1 MKRNCTLEYWIDDNW
16 YVGRLKEVPGIFSQG
31 ETLKNLEENIQ
42 DAFELMMEEDS
53 RNFLRVDAQTKEI
66 ILEVA

>member
-1 MKRNCTLEYWIDDNW
+1 MKRNCTLEYWIDDNL

-31 ETLKNLEENIQ
+31 ETLKDLEENIQ